1 MDTID
6 KLLFRQFDK
15 TLYRC
20 IIMICQIVILPLII
34 YTQCNNASISQT
46 FQLQCLVNSSKFRII
61 KNTHY
66 NGVIEVHNYVAT
78 VASYVRTV

>member
-1 MDTID
+1 MID

-20 IIMICQIVILPLII
+20 IIMICQIVILPLMIS
-34 YTQCNNASISQT
+34 YTQWNNASISQT
-46 FQLQCLVNSSKFRII
+46 FQLQCLVNSSNLDII

-66 NGVIEVHNYVAT
+66 NVVIEVHNYVA
-78 VASYVRTV
+78 S